1 MESKLISERSRY
13 ELETYKSPLAADRG
27 RQVGSTS
34 EEPLSEEKAEKAEQ
48 EKMTVKM
55 TCSKCGL
62 TGFKSDMELN
72 IHRDEKH
79 SFESRVTDA
88 FGQASLPIGKAYTKA
103 LDNLMDKVAPPSWL
117 REKQ

>member
-1 MESKLISERSRY
+1 
-13 ELETYKSPLAADRG
+13 
-27 RQVGSTS
+27 VGSTP
-34 EEPLSEEKAEKAEQ
+34 EEPLSEEEAEKAEQ

-88 FGQASLPIGKAYTKA
+88 FGQASLPIDVRQKR
-103 LDNLMDKVAPPSWL
+103 LLV
-117 REKQ
+117 EKLLERKW

>member
-13 ELETYKSPLAADRG
+13 ELESPLASDRG
-27 RQVGSTS
+27 RQVGSTP
-34 EEPLSEEKAEKAEQ
+34 EEPLSEEEAEKAEQ

-88 FGQASLPIGKAYTKA
+88 FGQASLPIDVRQKR
-103 LDNLMDKVAPPSWL
+103 LLV
-117 REKQ
+117 EKLLERKW

>member
-1 MESKLISERSRY
+1 M
-13 ELETYKSPLAADRG
+13 
-27 RQVGSTS
+27 GSTS

-79 SFESRVTDA
+79 SFESRVADA
-88 FGQASLPIGKAYTKA
+88 FGQASLPIDVRQKR
-103 LDNLMDKVAPPSWL
+103 LLV
-117 REKQ
+117 EKLLEAKW

>member
-1 MESKLISERSRY
+1 M
-13 ELETYKSPLAADRG
+13 
-27 RQVGSTS
+27 Q
-34 EEPLSEEKAEKAEQ
+34 
-48 EKMTVKM
+48 KM

-62 TGFKSDMELN
+62 TEFHSDMELN

-88 FGQASLPIGKAYTKA
+88 FGPASLPIGKAYTKA

-117 REKQ
+117 REKE